1 MDVHIK
7 EDFEDLGFRV
17 TVTADDGFDIELHIE
32 PDKDEV
38 SEIYFSG
45 YDFPPEAPFLDS
57 VYVIIAEK
65 PVSIQDVISEVT
77 SKIED
82 LREEIS
88 LAAAEQADYESGQ
101 SFYYNHGRI

>member
-57 VYVIIAEK
+57 VYVIVDNAPI
-65 PVSIQDVISEVT
+65 SIRSLISEAT
-77 SKIED
+77 IHIDD
-82 LREEIS
+82 LRAEIKKM
-88 LAAAEQADYESGQ
+88 AQEQADYEAGKA
-101 SFYYNHGRI
+101 FYFNHGRI

>member
-38 SEIYFSG
+38 SEIYFKGTISRLK
-45 YDFPPEAPFLDS
+45 PHFL
-57 VYVIIAEK
+57 IACMSSLQK
-65 PVSIQDVISEVT
+65 TSEHT
-77 SKIED
+77 
-82 LREEIS
+82 
-88 LAAAEQADYESGQ
+88 
-101 SFYYNHGRI
+101 GRNFRSNKQN